1 MRDERQPL
9 DIVGII
15 ARSVETEARLA
26 AALRAA
32 ESSATVDDIK
42 KMIFEENG
50 DHAFTVYLRDML
62 GVFRNSDVLDSVDG
76 IPLIEDAW
84 NYFPHRR
91 LDGCSPAEV
100 FLAQRD

>member
-1 MRDERQPL
+1 MNDNVPREL
-9 DIVGII
+9 VGII

-26 AALRAA
+26 ATLRAA
-32 ESSATVDDIK
+32 ASTATVDDIK
-42 KMIFEENG
+42 KMIFEEDG
-50 DHAFTVYLRDML
+50 EHAFSVYLRDML
-62 GVFRNSDVLDSVDG
+62 GVIKNSDVLDSVDA